1 MIGGGLVV
9 VDIGGWVGGWVVSNL
24 SNSNPFSEVVKAST
38 TMDVYMSKRAEF
50 LRKNGQS
57 ERASK
62 KLNRANQSERAS
74 KKTINVFLNERASK
88 KTINVIL
95 NERASKSL
103 NSKNFISSTK
113 GVFMSERAKFLRKK

>member
-38 TMDVYMSKRAEF
+38 TMDVYVSERAEF
-50 LRKNGQS
+50 LRKNEQS

-62 KLNRANQSERAS
+62 KIEQS
-74 KKTINVFLNERASK
+74 
-88 KTINVIL
+88 
-95 NERASKSL
+95 
-103 NSKNFISSTK
+103 
-113 GVFMSERAKFLRKK
+113 